1 MTSLVQLMHTSRG
14 RRSGLV
20 RGGRLILI
28 EGAAD
33 IWTLA
38 NLALE
43 QDVRLIDLAQER
55 AAGESLSYDSVLA
68 GESGWTLLPA
78 IDHPLEPSHCLVTGT
93 GLTHRASA
101 DNRQA
106 MHAAGEKPTDSML
119 MYQWG
124 VEKGRPAAG
133 EIGVAPEWF
142 YKGDGGILRAHG
154 QPLEMP
160 EFAEDGG
167 EESEI
172 AGIYLIDKLGMPRRI
187 GMAQGNEFSDHV
199 CEKKNYL
206 YLAASK
212 LRQCAIGPELVLDPD
227 FDNVQG
233 TARIL
238 RGEAVVWEKPIRS
251 GQSHMCHSLENI
263 EHHHFKFSEH
273 RRPGDVHVHFFGAS
287 AFSFGDKFK
296 LLEGDVMEVSFEGFG
311 RPLRNGLMV
320 SKKPVV
326 LMHAQAI

>member
-1 MTSLVQLMHTSRG
+1 MTSLVQLRHDNLG
-14 RRSGLV
+14 RSVGLV
-20 RGGRLILI
+20 RDRRLILL
-28 EGAAD
+28 EGVAD
-33 IWTLA
+33 VWSLA
-38 NLALE
+38 QLALK
-43 QDVRLIDLAQER
+43 DGAPLIELAQR
-55 AAGESLSYDSVLA
+55 LAVGESLSYDSVLD
-68 GESGWTLLPA
+68 GEPGCLLPP
-78 IDHPLEPSHCLVTGT
+78 IDHPTEPARCLVTGT

-106 MHAAGEKPTDSML
+106 MHAAGEKPTDSMV

-124 VEKGRPAAG
+124 VEGGQPSEG

-142 YKGDGGILRAHG
+142 YKGDGTILRAHRETL
-154 QPLEMP
+154 QLP

-172 AGIYLIDKLGMPRRI
+172 AGIYLIDGQGMPRRI

-212 LRQCAIGPELVLDPD
+212 LRQCAIGPELILDPD
-227 FDNVQG
+227 FSGVTG

-238 RGEAVVWEKPIRS
+238 RGAATVWEKPIRS
-251 GQSHMCHSLENI
+251 GESNMCHSLRNI
-263 EHHHFKFSEH
+263 EHHHFKFSQH

-287 AFSFGDKFK
+287 AFSFGDKFR
-296 LLEGDVMEVSFEGFG
+296 LENGDVMEVAFEGFG
-311 RPLRNGLMV
+311 RPLQNKLV
-320 SKKPVV
+320 HSELPVA
-326 LMHAQAI
+326 LMHARGI